1 MIPALPFSFGILGY
15 LMYRTWNINHK
26 KISIKHY
33 LIISKSW
40 KGFLIIIFILLLLS
54 TLYYSNPVDPLIVKQ
69 NFKFKNPQDF
79 ASRYPLDKEGLT
91 EKSIIVDKNTFIVR
105 EYHAISLSPFVGY
118 DEKTKS
124 WYNDFSK
131 EYPIEVISQLLEEGY
146 DLYVFKNKQLGD
158 PSYYR
163 YLEAEYSIILKE
175 HSKTFCK
182 LIRIEDASGAN
193 NTQIHSDEICHSFLD
208 RRK

>member
-40 KGFLIIIFILLLLS
+40 KGFLIIIFTLLLLS
-54 TLYYSNPVDPLIVKQ
+54 TLYYSNPVEPLIVKQ
-69 NFKFKNPQDF
+69 NFEFKNPQDY
-79 ASRYPLDKEGLT
+79 ASRFPLDKEGLT
-91 EKSIIVDKNTFIVR
+91 EKSIIVDRNKWHAKEYQVIPLNPFR
-105 EYHAISLSPFVGY
+105 EYN
-118 DEKTKS
+118 EKTNEWS
-124 WYNDFSK
+124 SDYLK
-131 EYPIEVISQLLEEGY
+131 EQSVKKISQLLDEGN
-146 DLYVFKNKQLGD
+146 DLYVFKYKRLGD

-182 LIRIEDASGAN
+182 LILIEDASGAN
-193 NTQIHSDEICHSFLD
+193 NTQIHSDEICHTFLNT
-208 RRK
+208 